1 MTFVIPESSVMVT
14 IPKIC
19 DGILPR
25 KILCGFLK
33 TTAFDGRIVEN
44 PFYFENLNI
53 TSMSLKVN
61 SKSLPVTNGLKLDF
75 DEDLYLDG
83 YKSLCNISKD
93 LDISFEEYKN
103 GYTLFCFDLNPDISS
118 SAHFS
123 PLSDGIIDLAF
134 TKKNPHKIS
143 YTCIFYCEY
152 DNIIELN
159 KHRQPS
165 FDYII

>member
-1 MTFVIPESSVMVT
+1 M
-14 IPKIC
+14 
-19 DGILPR
+19 
-25 KILCGFLK
+25 
-33 TTAFDGRIVEN
+33 
-44 PFYFENLNI
+44 
-53 TSMSLKVN
+53 
-61 SKSLPVTNGLKLDF
+61 TNGFKLDF
-75 DEDLYLDG
+75 ENDLYLDG

-93 LDISFEEYKN
+93 LDISYEEYKD

-134 TKKNPHKIS
+134 TKKKPHTIS